1 MRINVTKSSLP
12 DFEEYCNEIRDLW
25 ESHWLTNMG
34 TKHKQLIEQL
44 KLYMQVEGVD
54 LVTNGHMA
62 L

>member
-54 LVTNGHMA
+54 GVG
-62 L
+62 